1 MSYGK
6 SARDG
11 SELPVHPTPP
21 QGNLAKEVT
30 MAKALKT
37 SNEGRK
43 CKHPDCRRTLSIYNH
58 EAYCRRHLEQSLSQ
72 EKNKPYRHACK

>member
-1 MSYGK
+1 
-6 SARDG
+6 
-11 SELPVHPTPP
+11 
-21 QGNLAKEVT
+21 